1 MANVFA
7 DIDFLQPLTIFEFFC
22 NWMVINCRLTFFLFN
37 GLKKCFFGLP
47 YGKDNM
53 TFPMTKIKWS
63 YVRQWEH
70 DLTYDKDNMILPVTK
85 WTCSSKWQNDLTY
98 DNENKILPMTKIIWP
113 YLAMTKIKWSYVQQW
128 EHDLTY
134 DKDNM
139 IGLYELGSRSLLQC
153 HKCIDCFSTNA
164 RQSKFLKKTM
174 KDFVRNYLNWNH
186 FKTWPLK
193 IDAFIFLC

>member
-1 MANVFA
+1 M
-7 DIDFLQPLTIFEFFC
+7 L
-22 NWMVINCRLTFFLFN
+22 
-37 GLKKCFFGLP
+37 FGLP

-53 TFPMTKIKWS
+53 SFPMTKIKWS

-70 DLTYDKDNMILPVTK
+70 DLLNDKMIIWSYLSVTK
-85 WTCSSKWQNDLTY
+85 WKWSS
-98 DNENKILPMTKIIWP
+98 
-113 YLAMTKIKWSYVQQW
+113 KWSYVQQRL
-128 EHDLTY
+128 HDLTY

-174 KDFVRNYLNWNH
+174 EDFVRNYLNWNH